1 MTNANE
7 TTNLEQPAGSI
18 AADLNARTIGVAAEE
33 IFHPFATLFPPM
45 DQESYTQLKAD
56 IEVNGQIEPIIMFGG
71 LVADGRHR
79 YSACVDLER
88 EPVTVEWDG
97 TEEELERVVVAKNLM
112 RRHLTLEQRAA
123 IAIRMTALPWGANK
137 YTIGQA
143 VKGGAQR
150 QQDIARMTKVS
161 PETVQRRKF
170 IEKQG
175 IPALRNAVD
184 SGAIPIRTGRAIAK
198 LDPHEQE
205 IEVAKSLTP
214 EERKDVEYK
223 YGAMRKLGSHKRR
236 KRTQEEIDAKKRN
249 PGALPKGGNFGLAIF
264 DLPWDYG
271 CDAKSS
277 NCDPN
282 FHYETMG
289 MDKICALPVNEI
301 LHSTAIVALWC
312 TSFHL
317 QDCLSRVLPAYGLN
331 YAGIATWD
339 KGVKRAVVGGGL
351 VRQFAEY
358 VVFAKKASPGQPKH
372 RQFPSV
378 FQADVERTHSRK
390 PDILHEWFEENY
402 PEITS
407 RIELFGRR
415 PRDGWACWGNDP
427 AVVAEAV

>member
-1 MTNANE
+1 MANANKA
-7 TTNLEQPAGSI
+7 TNLEQQAGSI
-18 AADLNARTIGVAAEE
+18 ATDLDARAIGVPAEE
-33 IFHPFATLFPPM
+33 IFHPLATLFPPM
-45 DQESYTQLKAD
+45 DQESYKQLKAD
-56 IEVNGQIEPIIMFGG
+56 IEVNGQIEPIIMYGG

-88 EPVTVEWDG
+88 EPVTIEWEG
-97 TEEELERVVVAKNLM
+97 TEEELERVVVARNLM

-123 IAIRMTALPWGANK
+123 IAIKMAALPWGANK

-150 QQDIARMTKVS
+150 QKDIARITKVS
-161 PETVQRRKF
+161 PDTVQRRKF
-170 IEKQG
+170 IEMHG

-184 SGAIPIRTGRAIAK
+184 SGAIPIRTGCAIAK
-198 LDPHEQE
+198 LDPREQAF
-205 IEVAKSLTP
+205 EVAKYLSP
-214 EERKDVEYK
+214 EERKDVK
-223 YGAMRKLGSHKRR
+223 IFNGGVRKVESHERR

-249 PGALPKGGNFGLAIF
+249 PGALSKGGNFGLAIV

-289 MDKICALPVNEI
+289 MDEICALPVNEI

-312 TSFHL
+312 TAFHL

-339 KGVKRAVVGGGL
+339 KGAKRAVVGGGL

-378 FQADVERTHSRK
+378 FQADVDRTHSRK

-415 PRDGWACWGNDP
+415 ARDGWTGWGNDP
-427 AVVAEAV
+427 ALVDEAA